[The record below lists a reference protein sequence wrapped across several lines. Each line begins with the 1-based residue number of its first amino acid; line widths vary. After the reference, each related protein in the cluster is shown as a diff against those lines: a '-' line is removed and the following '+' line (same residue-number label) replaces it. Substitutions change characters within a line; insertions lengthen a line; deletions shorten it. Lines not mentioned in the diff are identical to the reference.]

1 MKLNAFSLLGA
12 NCILSASSANAFM
25 SPPNGRALLKP
36 SPSGSSSILPV
47 QCDGQKS
54 TSYPKLGHV
63 RSHESPLFSATLG
76 NSDSSYLSMVQND
89 GSNDADGENSGT
101 SIRKEL
107 GKLTGL
113 SITVIRASVRATTG
127 LSITAIRTFLRTLTG
142 VSVTGTMK
150 ALFGLLPPWGRYFL
164 QPFLILYYA
173 PLVILKGL
181 VGSTSSSKKDDR
193 ASHEQLVDYWK
204 EAIQMAESR
213 SASWPLHVMAD
224 GSLQY
229 DLEDENMNDAIVKAI
244 EMKYMHD
251 KKKVSPP
258 S

>member
-12 NCILSASSANAFM
+12 SCILFASSGNAFM

-36 SPSGSSSILPV
+36 SPSGGSSIFTV
-47 QCDGQKS
+47 QCNGPKC

-63 RSHESPLFSATLG
+63 RSHKSPLFSATLSS
-76 NSDSSYLSMVQND
+76 SDASNLSMVHND
-89 GSNDADGENSGT
+89 GSNDAEGENSGT
-101 SIRKEL
+101 SIRKKL

-113 SITVIRASVRATTG
+113 SITVIRASVRTTTG
-127 LSITAIRTFLRTLTG
+127 LSITAIRTSLRTLTG

-164 QPFLILYYA
+164 QPFLIMYYA
-173 PLVILKGL
+173 PLLILKGL
-181 VGSTSSSKKDDR
+181 VGSTSSSKKEDR

-204 EAIQMAESR
+204 EAIKMAESR
-213 SASWPLHVMAD
+213 SATWPLHVMAD

-251 KKKVSPP
+251 KKKASPP

>member
-1 MKLNAFSLLGA
+1 MKLDAFNVLGA
-12 NCILSASSANAFM
+12 SCLLFTSSANAFL
-25 SPPNGRALLKP
+25 SPPKGRALLKP

-47 QCDGQKS
+47 QCNGPKS
-54 TSYPKLGHV
+54 ASYRKLGRV

-76 NSDSSYLSMVQND
+76 NSNSSFLSMVQND
-89 GSNDADGENSGT
+89 VDGENSGT

-107 GKLTGL
+107 GQLTGL

-127 LSITAIRTFLRTLTG
+127 LSITAMRTFLRTLTG

-150 ALFGLLPPWGRYFL
+150 ALFGLLPPWARYFL
-164 QPFLILYYA
+164 QPFLIMYYA

-204 EAIQMAESR
+204 EAIQMAENR

-229 DLEDENMNDAIVKAI
+229 DLDDDRMNDAIVEAI
-244 EMKYMHD
+244 EMKYMLD
-251 KKKVSPP
+251 KKIVPPP